1 MTMQTTDLT
10 VGKTVTVNA
19 PREHAFRVWTERFN
33 DWWPS
38 GHHIGEADMERAV
51 IEWRE
56 GGRAYELGVDGS
68 ECDWGRVLVYEPP
81 SRIVCSWQIGGD
93 WKFNPDPARAS
104 EYEVRFIEQDDN
116 TTLVEFEHRNLERH
130 GAEDAQKLHTAF
142 NQPSGGWAGILEGF
156 AKVASTS

>member
-10 VGKTVTVNA
+10 IRKSVTVNA
-19 PREHAFRVWTERFN
+19 PREHAFNVWTEGFN

-38 GHHIGEADMERAV
+38 GHHIGEPDMEKAV

-56 GGRAYELGVDGS
+56 GGRMYELGVDGS

-81 SRIVCSWQIGGD
+81 SRIVASWQINAQWQFD
-93 WKFNPDPARAS
+93 PDLERAS
-104 EYEVRFIEQDDN
+104 EYEVRFIEQDEH

-130 GAEDAQKLHTAF
+130 GAEDAQKLYTAF
-142 NQPSGGWAGILEGF
+142 NQPGGWGGILEGF
-156 AKVASTS
+156 AKVASR

>member
-10 VGKTVTVNA
+10 VRKTVTVNA

-38 GHHIGEADMERAV
+38 GHHIGDADMESAV

-56 GGRAYELGVDGS
+56 GGRVYELGVDGS

-81 SRIVCSWQIGGD
+81 SRIVCTWQIGGD
-93 WKFNPDPARAS
+93 WKFDPRPRARQ
-104 EYEVRFIEQDDN
+104 RIRGP
-116 TTLVEFEHRNLERH
+116 LRR
-130 GAEDAQKLHTAF
+130 
-142 NQPSGGWAGILEGF
+142 AG
-156 AKVASTS
+156 